1 MVIVLTKAAK
11 SRLAFHRIR
20 PATVNFMRKT
30 APSRFDLMNE
40 ADADAAV
47 DAAFRL
53 CQRSELA
60 FQDELRFVCMISTLF
75 GHHFYLDRRYDEIS
89 HILFNPAQMAR
100 RRRAETLVAP
110 LVNAVWG
117 YDRHQGD
124 VFLDILIAQLRI
136 VAEGREAAIG
146 PCTQP
151 FAKFANWRPRPL
163 NQASYVE
170 NARAVSQRLRLEG
183 STALDLCFWT
193 IWVLGLDFDLDPQFA
208 WLTRSVESAGVT
220 PEKRFRRLVLWLIKL
235 AEIGQLQPHGK

>member
-100 RRRAETLVAP
+100 RRRARNSCCTSCQRCMGLRP
-110 LVNAVWG
+110 TPRRCLS
-117 YDRHQGD
+117 RHTD
-124 VFLDILIAQLRI
+124 
-136 VAEGREAAIG
+136 
-146 PCTQP
+146 C
-151 FAKFANWRPRPL
+151 
-163 NQASYVE
+163 
-170 NARAVSQRLRLEG
+170 
-183 STALDLCFWT
+183 STT
-193 IWVLGLDFDLDPQFA
+193 YRG
-208 WLTRSVESAGVT
+208 
-220 PEKRFRRLVLWLIKL
+220 
-235 AEIGQLQPHGK
+235 